1 MGSGGDGEDVVE
13 LQNVIP
19 TEERMAG
26 PLSQHSR
33 LNIPSFVNIHLLP
46 SEFNLHLRIVAS
58 GGSFTVHV
66 QVS

>member
-33 LNIPSFVNIHLLP
+33 LNIPSFGNIHLLP
-46 SEFNLHLRIVAS
+46 SSSL
-58 GGSFTVHV
+58 
-66 QVS
+66 QV